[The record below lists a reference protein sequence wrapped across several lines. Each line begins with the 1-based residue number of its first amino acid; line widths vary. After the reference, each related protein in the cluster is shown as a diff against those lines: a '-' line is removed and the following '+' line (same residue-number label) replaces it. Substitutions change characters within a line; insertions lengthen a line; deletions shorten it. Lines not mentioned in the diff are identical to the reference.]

1 MEMIVAFTACVLL
14 VAMGDILSIASRA
27 KIPAM
32 AGIILL
38 YLAATALGMPQDWP
52 TLSGLA
58 PLGDL
63 MFPVFV
69 AAVTTN
75 ILPRDVARQWKFI
88 LIGCIAVGVSMLV
101 TVLAGGALLGFSTAF
116 SGAVVTCGGA
126 FTGGMLV
133 MDHARETG
141 ATELVALPLLLAM
154 TIDAIGQPI
163 GSFVTKRY
171 ISRLKRSG
179 GVPAAQASSSRQ
191 EERLNR
197 YRQPYSS
204 PENPSPFFTAW
215 VPPKYETEAVA
226 LFQLAVTVL
235 LATWLGELTGLGWAF
250 MLVIIGLAGNFLGF
264 FRLNMLQRTA
274 SSGIIMCSIFAMV
287 FEMLNDLSWQLVL
300 EQLLPFLVV
309 VALGLAG
316 LLLGGALGAKLLG
329 CDPFLGAVASI
340 GLFYFFPGVQ
350 NIVTEVCRSCAE
362 GEEEY
367 AALYR
372 HLAPPAI
379 ITAFMGSRFCLLLT
393 ALLLPVVLS

>member
-1 MEMIVAFTACVLL
+1 M
-14 VAMGDILSIASRA
+14 
-27 KIPAM
+27 
-32 AGIILL
+32 
-38 YLAATALGMPQDWP
+38 
-52 TLSGLA
+52 
-58 PLGDL
+58 
-63 MFPVFV
+63 
-69 AAVTTN
+69 
-75 ILPRDVARQWKFI
+75 
-88 LIGCIAVGVSMLV
+88 
-101 TVLAGGALLGFSTAF
+101 
-116 SGAVVTCGGA
+116 
-126 FTGGMLV
+126 
-133 MDHARETG
+133 
-141 ATELVALPLLLAM
+141 ALPLLLAM

-171 ISRLKRSG
+171 ISRLKKNG
-179 GVPAAQASSSRQ
+179 GMPAVQVSQPQQ

-197 YRQPYSS
+197 YHQPYSS

-250 MLVIIGLAGNFLGF
+250 MLVVIGLAGNFLGF

-300 EQLLPFLVV
+300 EQLVPFLVV
-309 VALGLAG
+309 VVLGLAG

-393 ALLLPVVLS
+393 ALLLPVVLP

>member
-1 MEMIVAFTACVLL
+1 MIVAFTACVLL
-14 VAMGDILSIASRA
+14 VALGDILSIASRA

-75 ILPRDVARQWKFI
+75 ILPRDVVRQWKFI
-88 LIGCIAVGVSMLV
+88 LIGCIAVGASMLV

-171 ISRLKRSG
+171 ISRLKKNG
-179 GVPAAQASSSRQ
+179 GMPAVQVSQPQQ

-197 YRQPYSS
+197 YHQPYSS

-250 MLVIIGLAGNFLGF
+250 MLVVIGLAGNFLGF

-274 SSGIIMCSIFAMV
+274 SSGIIMCSIFATV
-287 FEMLNDLSWQLVL
+287 SYTHLT
-300 EQLLPFLVV
+300 LP
-309 VALGLAG
+309 
-316 LLLGGALGAKLLG
+316 
-329 CDPFLGAVASI
+329 
-340 GLFYFFPGVQ
+340 
-350 NIVTEVCRSCAE
+350 T
-362 GEEEY
+362 
-367 AALYR
+367 
-372 HLAPPAI
+372 
-379 ITAFMGSRFCLLLT
+379 T
-393 ALLLPVVLS
+393 